1 MRSARFV
8 LTELVVDGASLPLRG
23 GSLVVART
31 DPGTGEA
38 GPLDW
43 EVVAATR
50 LVRKLPKAPV
60 RVEVSTREGRSM
72 GGPALVVRSDG
83 AAHVLRGGGDL
94 DGFTSDEL
102 GPPTPHEPRP
112 GGPDDGPRP
121 PG

>member
-8 LTELVVDGASLPLRG
+8 LSDLVVDGSPLPLRG

-31 DPGTGEA
+31 DPGTGDP

-60 RVEVSTREGRSM
+60 QVELATREGREM
-72 GGPALVVRSDG
+72 RGPALVVRSDG

-94 DGFTSDEL
+94 EGFASDEL
-102 GPPTPHEPRP
+102 GPPDADEPTR
-112 GGPDDGPRP
+112 GPR
-121 PG
+121 